1 MFFFSKK
8 TTIAA
13 SGILQGATDHHS
25 HILPGVDDG
34 VESMD
39 EALRILATYEA
50 AGIKTLWLTPHIME
64 DIPNTP
70 QKLKARFLEL
80 KAAYTGNITL
90 HLAAEYMI
98 DNHLRKLLQETN
110 KLRPASEGVVLPEAF
125 QETPP
130 RFRGEVVED
139 RRGEKNPKE
148 YPFETTEGT
157 KTKNCPSCVRGTSIT
172 SDAEGVETNKL
183 RPASG
188 GRWHEQSEVTEG
200 SKTTKE
206 HPFGTTEGSKT
217 KNCPSSRG
225 TSITSDAEG
234 VETNKLRPA
243 SGGRWHEQ
251 SEVTEGSKTPKEY
264 PFETTE
270 GTKTKNCP
278 SYVRGTSN
286 TGNIAQEVQD
296 NNNSPSSK
304 REYPQGE
311 GVEKKSIAEGVELL
325 PIGSKGNHLLVE
337 TSYYNPPMR
346 FRETLRQ
353 IKSLGYHPLLAHPER
368 YMYMDN
374 DEYRELHNEGV
385 RFQLNLPSLC
395 GAYGNTVKKR
405 ALWLLKNGL
414 YDAIGSDTHCED
426 AIEFITKCKLGKKE
440 VEQVSTLLQNEL

>member
-34 VESMD
+34 VETMD

-70 QKLKARFLEL
+70 QKLEARFLEL
-80 KAAYTGNITL
+80 KAAYTGKIVL

-110 KLRPASEGVVLPEAF
+110 KLRPALEGRWHEQSEVTEGSRTKNCPSFKRGTSNAGSIAEGVKDNYNSPSSK
-125 QETPP
+125 
-130 RFRGEVVED
+130 R
-139 RRGEKNPKE
+139 E
-148 YPFETTEGT
+148 YPQGEGVEKDSNTENNCPSSRGTSDAVTEGVKQSETTEGT
-157 KTKNCPSCVRGTSIT
+157 KTKNCPS
-172 SDAEGVETNKL
+172 
-183 RPASG
+183 
-188 GRWHEQSEVTEG
+188 
-200 SKTTKE
+200 
-206 HPFGTTEGSKT
+206 
-217 KNCPSSRG
+217 
-225 TSITSDAEG
+225 
-234 VETNKLRPA
+234 
-243 SGGRWHEQ
+243 
-251 SEVTEGSKTPKEY
+251 
-264 PFETTE
+264 FE
-270 GTKTKNCP
+270 
-278 SYVRGTSN
+278 RGTSN
-286 TGNIAQEVQD
+286 TGNIAEGVKD
-296 NNNSPSSK
+296 NYNSPSSK

-325 PIGSKGNHLLVE
+325 PLGSKGNHLLVE

-374 DEYRELHNEGV
+374 DEYQELHDEGV

-405 ALWLLKNGL
+405 AKWLLKNGL
-414 YDAIGSDTHCED
+414 YDAIGSDTHCEEG
-426 AIEFITKCKLGKKE
+426 AKFLMEGKIEEKHITA
-440 VEQVSTLLQNEL
+440 LQMLKNSII

>member
-13 SGILQGATDHHS
+13 SGVLQGATDHHS

-34 VESMD
+34 VETMD

-50 AGIKTLWLTPHIME
+50 AGVKTLWLTPHIME

-70 QKLKARFLEL
+70 QKLKARFAEL
-80 KAAYTGNITL
+80 QAAYTGNITL

-98 DNHLRKLLQETN
+98 DNHLRSLLQETN
-110 KLRPASEGVVLPEAF
+110 KLRPA
-125 QETPP
+125 
-130 RFRGEVVED
+130 
-139 RRGEKNPKE
+139 
-148 YPFETTEGT
+148 FE
-157 KTKNCPSCVRGTSIT
+157 
-172 SDAEGVETNKL
+172 
-183 RPASG
+183 
-188 GRWHEQSEVTEG
+188 GRWHEQSEV
-200 SKTTKE
+200 
-206 HPFGTTEGSKT
+206 TEGSKT

-225 TSITSDAEG
+225 TSITSD
-234 VETNKLRPA
+234 
-243 SGGRWHEQ
+243 
-251 SEVTEGSKTPKEY
+251 
-264 PFETTE
+264 
-270 GTKTKNCP
+270 
-278 SYVRGTSN
+278 
-286 TGNIAQEVQD
+286 
-296 NNNSPSSK
+296 
-304 REYPQGE
+304 
-311 GVEKKSIAEGVELL
+311 AEGVELL

-374 DEYRELHNEGV
+374 DEYRELHDEGV

>member
-13 SGILQGATDHHS
+13 SGVLQGATDHHS

-34 VESMD
+34 VETMD

-50 AGIKTLWLTPHIME
+50 AGVKTLWLTPHIME

-98 DNHLRKLLQETN
+98 DNHLRKLLQN
-110 KLRPASEGVVLPEAF
+110 
-125 QETPP
+125 
-130 RFRGEVVED
+130 
-139 RRGEKNPKE
+139 
-148 YPFETTEGT
+148 Y
-157 KTKNCPSCVRGTSIT
+157 CPSC
-172 SDAEGVETNKL
+172 
-183 RPASG
+183 
-188 GRWHEQSEVTEG
+188 
-200 SKTTKE
+200 
-206 HPFGTTEGSKT
+206 
-217 KNCPSSRG
+217 
-225 TSITSDAEG
+225 
-234 VETNKLRPA
+234 
-243 SGGRWHEQ
+243 
-251 SEVTEGSKTPKEY
+251 
-264 PFETTE
+264 
-270 GTKTKNCP
+270 
-278 SYVRGTSN
+278 VRGTSN

-385 RFQLNLPSLC
+385 RFQLNLSSLC

-414 YDAIGSDTHCED
+414 YDAIGSDTHCEEG
-426 AIEFITKCKLGKKE
+426 AEFLLESKFDKQTI
-440 VEQVSTLLQNEL
+440 EQVEHLLHNSI